1 MYEVTV
7 TDQTHCRGLHQFL
20 TEKKARAFI
29 HARSPQWL
37 SYTFA
42 RLLQPDHPYA
52 AASFRILEEHGER
65 HCSRYWH

>member
-42 RLLQPDHPYA
+42 PGSPT
-52 AASFRILEEHGER
+52 
-65 HCSRYWH
+65 